1 MIAVQLEMEEW
12 QRLLAIVAQA
22 PWATANPLIMAIG
35 EQLRVRSESAAAAA
49 KHGNGGD
56 PEAAPL
62 EGRSE

>member
-35 EQLRVRSESAAAAA
+35 EQLRAQTP
-49 KHGNGGD
+49 KPNGSG
-56 PEAAPL
+56 EAVPQQ
-62 EGRSE
+62 EPPTRQ